1 MVTSHE
7 RSVELAAPVA
17 QVFEAV
23 RDPAGYPRFLRGIAE
38 VRAPGDG
45 SLQFRT
51 DGPDARWWPAAVTE
65 MVDDVSV
72 GWTSREA
79 PVHTGLIT
87 LEPVTAETTR
97 VVLRIDSDPGA
108 TPGGDP
114 TADLGRLA
122 EMVGALPEAPPE
134 PRLVS
139 LAAILDVT
147 VTDALGEPVGSV
159 RDAHI
164 DVDGLRTQAPSTAPT
179 WCRSNPL
186 ASTTRSGASPCPT
199 RLRRSDR
206 RPASSP
212 APSQARRSS
221 PRPPPCSRRPPPV
234 RSPARPNAPRCR

>member
-7 RSVELAAPVA
+7 RSVEVAAPVA

-45 SLQFRT
+45 SLEFRT
-51 DGPDARWWPAAVTE
+51 DGPEARWWPAAVTE

-87 LEPVTAETTR
+87 LEPVTADTTR

-122 EMVGALPEAPPE
+122 EMVGALPDAPVE

-164 DVDGLRTQAPSTAPT
+164 DMDGLTITSLAVSAGALDGAHLVPVAPVRLDDALRGVAVPHTADAIRSAPRIEPGTEPT
-179 WCRSNPL
+179 PAQL
-186 ASTTRSGASPCPT
+186 AEAAAVLAAASPGEEPG
-199 RLRRSDR
+199 
-206 RPASSP
+206 PA
-212 APSQARRSS
+212 
-221 PRPPPCSRRPPPV
+221 
-234 RSPARPNAPRCR
+234 